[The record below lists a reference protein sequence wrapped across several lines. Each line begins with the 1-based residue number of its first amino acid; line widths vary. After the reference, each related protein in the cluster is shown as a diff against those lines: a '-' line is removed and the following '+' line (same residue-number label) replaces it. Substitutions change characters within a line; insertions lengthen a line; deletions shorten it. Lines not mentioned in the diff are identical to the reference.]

1 MMNAPSAGN
10 EAKQV
15 PRLEMLDALRGT
27 ALLGILFVNY
37 SFFAMPEGSFG
48 SYGDLRF
55 PSQWDRCAQFLT
67 DMFCDGKFILIFSF
81 LFGWGFYSQ
90 IRSGDSQANRLR
102 YFRRLLGLLLIGLL
116 HASLLFYG
124 DILVTYAI
132 LGVPL
137 YWVRYWKPKT
147 LLIAATF
154 LWLLSVLG
162 HLLLSAIPFSSDTS
176 LDSYGETL
184 RLHTQGSLSAII
196 MYRLETLVGVYIIT
210 PLLFMPQVFGMFLVG
225 LAAAKEY
232 ETKGMD
238 SIRQLAGV
246 LLISFWLPA
255 LLGNLAYPWLS
266 NLESENPLAFL
277 RFLAL
282 GARGLFSPMLT
293 LVYLSFA
300 ALLFRHSIG
309 VRLAQ
314 ILGGEGRSTLSLY
327 IGESIVMGLLFNS
340 YGLAWYG
347 EVGPAQGIIICLITY
362 LTLMFA
368 MKLWLT
374 FFRMGPL
381 EWVLRCFTEWRWISI
396 RPS

>member
-1 MMNAPSAGN
+1 MMSVPTTGS

-37 SFFAMPEGSFG
+37 SFFAMPDGSFG

-55 PSQWDRCAQFLT
+55 PSQWDRWAQFLIDT
-67 DMFCDGKFILIFSF
+67 FCDGKFILIFSF

-90 IRSGDSQANRLR
+90 IRSGDTPANRRR
-102 YFRRLLGLLLIGLL
+102 YFRRLSGLLLIGLL
-116 HASLLFYG
+116 HACLLFFG

-137 YWVRYWKPKT
+137 YWVRHWNSRT

-162 HLLLSAIPFSSDTS
+162 HLLLGAIPFSSATS
-176 LDSYGETL
+176 LDSYSETL
-184 RLHTQGSLSAII
+184 RLHTQGSFNAII
-196 MYRLETLVGVYIIT
+196 IFRLETLVGVYIIT

-225 LAAAKEY
+225 LATAKQY

-238 SIRQLAGV
+238 SIRQLASV

-255 LLGNLAYPWLS
+255 LIGNLAYPCLS
-266 NLESENPLAFL
+266 NLESEHPMAFL
-277 RFLAL
+277 RILAL

-300 ALLFRHSIG
+300 ALFFRLSIG

-327 IGESIVMGLLFNS
+327 IGESIVMGFLFNS

-362 LTLMFA
+362 FTLMFA

-381 EWVLRCFTEWRWISI
+381 EWVLRSFTEWKWITI
-396 RPS
+396 RSV